1 MKDFDGDAIIL
12 KVQEYSGRTKMEL
25 YCLEPRG
32 ALYTYITL
40 DGPKARKLAK
50 KLNKLAD
57 EIDPQPKHTDFQ
69 KISLTPTE
77 KREWASTGHPR

>member
-25 YCLEPRG
+25 FCLEPRG
-32 ALYTYITL
+32 DLYTYITL

-57 EIDPQPKHTDFQ
+57 KIDPQPKLTGFQ
-69 KISLTPTE
+69 KLSLTPAE
-77 KREWASTGHPR
+77 KREWAAKGFPQ